1 MFGEIAMKKLLV
13 GTLMAGS
20 LISFQA
26 EAGERAGD
34 AALGALSGAVVLGP
48 VGAVA
53 GAFIGYSAGPS
64 IARSWGIRRSASSSP
79 RPRRTAARYSSTTQ
93 VAASANSPPPIAS
106 AADSRPVKHAPAVQP
121 LE

>member
-1 MFGEIAMKKLLV
+1 MKKLLV
-13 GTLMAGS
+13 ATLIAGS
-20 LISFQA
+20 LISF
-26 EAGERAGD
+26 EAKAQERAGD

-64 IARSWGIRRSASSSP
+64 IARSWGLRRSASSSP
-79 RPRRTAARYSSTTQ
+79 RARRAARDGVTTQ
-93 VAASANSPPPIAS
+93 VSANANSPQPVRAAESLPAKRSAPP
-106 AADSRPVKHAPAVQP
+106 PVQA

>member
-1 MFGEIAMKKLLV
+1 MQKLLV
-13 GTLMAGS
+13 AALIAGS
-20 LISFQA
+20 LISF
-26 EAGERAGD
+26 EARAQERAGD

-64 IARSWGIRRSASSSP
+64 IARSWGWRRSASSS
-79 RPRRTAARYSSTTQ
+79 RTRRAARDGAATQ
-93 VAASANSPPPIAS
+93 VSANVSSPQPVRAASLPAKRGAPPP
-106 AADSRPVKHAPAVQP
+106 VQA